1 MFSFGGQSP
10 PNTRPQPPP
19 TMSSALD
26 HDGSSA
32 LRFPLSPLTSFGQ
45 FAAFEIPEIFRKPR
59 IEK

>member
-1 MFSFGGQSP
+1 MVQMFSFGP
-10 PNTRPQPPP
+10 PNPPSQNPP

-32 LRFPLSPLTSFGQ
+32 LRFPSSALTTFGE
-45 FAAFEIPEIFRKPR
+45 FVAFEIPEIFRKPR